1 MKLHRRIQ
9 AKAVVEHETVSLR
22 LSAALL
28 RPVDRYAKYLG
39 GKTDRTHVVGGIRP
53 ASPAPSRNTAVS
65 TPALSAIPGG
75 LSPLTL
81 S

>member
-1 MKLHRRIQ
+1 MTSHLEVTLT
-9 AKAVVEHETVSLR
+9 A
-22 LSAALL
+22 
-28 RPVDRYAKYLG
+28 
-39 GKTDRTHVVGGIRP
+39 GGIRP